1 MQLIHLPRREH
12 QMTTTTHSAAKN
24 VSAITPTQREVI
36 SELVGAPIA
45 TDQKLFIM
53 TYSPGV
59 APSPLEKEQA
69 AKNLLGLLAEAHENI
84 RNSEVTETELSDA
97 LDEAIKASKK

>member
-1 MQLIHLPRREH
+1 
-12 QMTTTTHSAAKN
+12 MTTTTHSAAKN
-24 VSAITPTQREVI
+24 VSAITPMQRDVI

-59 APSPLEKEQA
+59 APSPLEKEQGA
-69 AKNLLGLLAEAHENI
+69 SNLLGLLAGAHENI
-84 RNSEVTETELSDA
+84 RNSGATEIELSDA

>member
-1 MQLIHLPRREH
+1 
-12 QMTTTTHSAAKN
+12 MTTTTHSAAKN

-84 RNSEVTETELSDA
+84 RNSGATETELSDA

>member
-1 MQLIHLPRREH
+1 M
-12 QMTTTTHSAAKN
+12 
-24 VSAITPTQREVI
+24 QREVI

-59 APSPLEKEQA
+59 APSPTEKEKA
-69 AKNLLGLLAEAHENI
+69 SKDLLGLLSEAHDNI
-84 RNSEVTETELSDA
+84 KNSGATDAELYDA
-97 LDEAIKASKK
+97 LEEAIKPSKR